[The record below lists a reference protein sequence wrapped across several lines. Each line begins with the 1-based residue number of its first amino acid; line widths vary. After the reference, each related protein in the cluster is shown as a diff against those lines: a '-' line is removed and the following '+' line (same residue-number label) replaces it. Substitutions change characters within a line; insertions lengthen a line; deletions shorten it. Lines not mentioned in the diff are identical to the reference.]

1 MEPQIATTPFG
12 GRPFT
17 LHDVTI
23 RRHARERP
31 AGARVSKWQVFRW
44 ISIARQQLGLGER
57 ALAVLNALLSFHPET
72 HLEGTRLV
80 VFPSNEQLAIR
91 AYGMAASTM
100 RRHLASLVDAGI
112 LLRRDSPNGKR
123 YARKGP
129 GGVIDLAFGFDLS
142 PLLARAPEF
151 EQRAAEITAEKEA
164 LCRVRE
170 RISLYRRDIA
180 KMIAAGFEAELSVPA
195 AASASDWPG
204 LHHRF
209 RTLLGCLCTR
219 PGRLELE
226 ALAADLADLAD
237 LVLKYL
243 ESLSDSSKLSTSES
257 QNEHHIQDSKLDFS
271 DLEIREERRVEETPD
286 VSSEPSS
293 SRPSLQPLS
302 LVLEACPD
310 LQDYVR
316 EPIRDWRDL
325 IAAAAIVRP
334 MLGISPT
341 AYVDAQAV
349 MGPSNAAALVAA
361 ILQRGT
367 AIQSPGGYLRS
378 LTARAGRNQ
387 FGLTPLLSALVRS
400 HRRTAQ
406 AREE

>member
-17 LHDVTI
+17 LHDVAI

-129 GGVIDLAFGFDLS
+129 GGVIDLAFGFDLT

-180 KMIAAGFEAELSVPA
+180 KMIAAGFEAEVSLPA
-195 AASASDWPG
+195 AAPALDWPS

-209 RTLLGCLCTR
+209 RSLVSRLCVRAER
-219 PGRLELE
+219 PELE
-226 ALAADLADLAD
+226 ALAADLADLAG

-243 ESLSDSSKLSTSES
+243 ECHSNSSKLSTSES
-257 QNEHHIQDSKLDFS
+257 QNEHHIQDSRLNS
-271 DLEIREERRVEETPD
+271 LNLEIRKDGREKETPD
-286 VSSEPSS
+286 VSLEPSS
-293 SRPSLQPLS
+293 SQPSLQPLS

-310 LQDYVR
+310 LQDYAR
-316 EPIRDWRDL
+316 EPIRNWRDL

-334 MLGISPT
+334 MLGISHA
-341 AYVDAQAV
+341 AYVDAQGT
-349 MGPSNAAALVAA
+349 MGAAHAAALVAA

-378 LTARAGRNQ
+378 LTMRAGRNQ
-387 FGLTPLLSALVRS
+387 FSLLPVLTALVRS
-400 HRRTAQ
+400 HHRAAQ